1 MNVETREY
9 LKARQAS
16 VKKEAFDSKENT
28 STNALLLDASGAAEL
43 LGFTRQYLYELSSSG
58 RLGPM
63 PIYFGKRSR
72 WSRFE
77 LIQWVKA
84 GCPNRQKWL
93 LIKENAEIT
102 ARKYLK
108 ST

>member
-9 LKARQAS
+9 LKSRQAGA
-16 VKKEAFDSKENT
+16 KKEASESREST
-28 STNALLLDASGAAEL
+28 STKVLLLDASGAAEL

-72 WSRFE
+72 WSRYE
-77 LIQWVKA
+77 LINWVKA

-93 LIKENAEIT
+93 LIKENVENT
-102 ARKYLK
+102 A
-108 ST
+108 